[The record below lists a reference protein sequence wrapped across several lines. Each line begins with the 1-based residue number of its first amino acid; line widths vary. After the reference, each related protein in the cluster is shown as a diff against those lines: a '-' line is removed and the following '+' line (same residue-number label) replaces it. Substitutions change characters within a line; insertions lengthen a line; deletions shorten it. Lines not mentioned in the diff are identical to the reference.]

1 MPETNGGFRDDTKE
15 FVGYAKACLE
25 GNQRNMDEIKGDL
38 KEIKQ
43 SVSKLKLRVAA
54 IGGTVSL
61 IVSLVMFLLKSVFM
75 P

>member
-1 MPETNGGFRDDTKE
+1 MPEINGGFRDDTKE
-15 FVGYAKACLE
+15 FIGYVKACLE
-25 GNQRNMDEIKGDL
+25 NNKENMGEIKTDL
-38 KEIKQ
+38 EDIKK